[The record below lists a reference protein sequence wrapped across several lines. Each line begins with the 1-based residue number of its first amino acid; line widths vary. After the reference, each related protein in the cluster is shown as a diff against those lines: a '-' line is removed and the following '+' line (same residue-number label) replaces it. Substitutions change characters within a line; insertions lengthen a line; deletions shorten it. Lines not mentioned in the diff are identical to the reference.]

1 MLLASST
8 RYTNQAFRVGERA
21 WGLQFHIETTPE
33 MVRAW
38 ARSDGLDDDSPAVQR
53 LLSYSDAVHDDLEQV
68 WRPFTERFAKF
79 ALAG

>member
-1 MLLASST
+1 
-8 RYTNQAFRVGERA
+8 
-21 WGLQFHIETTPE
+21 
-33 MVRAW
+33 MVRGW
-38 ARSDGLDDDSPAVQR
+38 ARSDGLDDDSPAVRR